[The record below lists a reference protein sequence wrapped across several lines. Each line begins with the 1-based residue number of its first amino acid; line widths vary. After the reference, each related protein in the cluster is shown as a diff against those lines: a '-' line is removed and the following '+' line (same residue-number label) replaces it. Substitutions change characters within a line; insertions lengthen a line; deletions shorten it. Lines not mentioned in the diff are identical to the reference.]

1 MPRIHR
7 VYGYV
12 FSTFPLGTLSFLKR
26 GLGVP
31 PKNPIFS
38 LALRN
43 LSNLTLI
50 FNSRACAPSTSV

>member
-26 GLGVP
+26 GTG
-31 PKNPIFS
+31 K
-38 LALRN
+38 LAFRTEAN
-43 LSNLTLI
+43 LSPKEPVLE
-50 FNSRACAPSTSV
+50 